1 MCIHYSCT
9 LPMHVIMYWITG
21 DYTRDPLLSLWLK
34 PTRPW
39 PSLSQSLMRE
49 SMWTSTM
56 RPSRPSSRVVYG
68 PSRSPW
74 GGSRYFNFCPHRWHS
89 AVVVT
94 LLIKLKS
101 VDTAITSSL
110 KFIINTVLIDFKSL
124 KDKCLWAKMICRFE
138 SENYCDES

>member
-1 MCIHYSCT
+1 MNTNRHYLFIYNPLICQSAPWDLHVYMYMYYHATCTRLWYYAIMCIHYSCT

-89 AVVVT
+89 AVNCH
-94 LLIKLKS
+94 
-101 VDTAITSSL
+101 DH
-110 KFIINTVLIDFKSL
+110 IN
-124 KDKCLWAKMICRFE
+124 
-138 SENYCDES
+138 